1 MNCAA
6 DPTADPVS
14 AAGPSPHKNS
24 NSMMKRFFG
33 VVAALF
39 LSAASF
45 AQTDL
50 VAVTPYV
57 CDELEL
63 PAGVKNTLQQRML
76 QLATQNG
83 YGSLSGE
90 FVLTPNVLVL
100 DKKTTATAPAQFI
113 VDLEISVYVV
123 AVAEQTII
131 AETAVPVRGIGASE
145 SKAYISAINRLSPRT
160 PAMRNFMNSC
170 RERIVDYYA
179 QRVPVLIAKAQSL
192 ADREQYVEA
201 VAVLDAIPESV
212 PEYASVASLKVELA
226 TQLLD
231 RVAEMAMQRA
241 KVEMVKGNYAEAMD
255 ALVAVNPASN
265 KAKEAYAMI
274 DQVAAKMSEAER
286 AAREAEL
293 ARLEQEREA
302 SQRAFDNQMML
313 EKMRLE
319 ASSKAAESARSAAA
333 EVSLSGINAWLFGK
347 LK

>member
-1 MNCAA
+1 M
-6 DPTADPVS
+6 
-14 AAGPSPHKNS
+14 
-24 NSMMKRFFG
+24 
-33 VVAALF
+33 
-39 LSAASF
+39 
-45 AQTDL
+45 
-50 VAVTPYV
+50 
-57 CDELEL
+57 
-63 PAGVKNTLQQRML
+63 
-76 QLATQNG
+76 
-83 YGSLSGE
+83 
-90 FVLTPNVLVL
+90 
-100 DKKTTATAPAQFI
+100 
-113 VDLEISVYVV
+113 EISVYVV

-231 RVAEMAMQRA
+231 RVAETAMQRA

-302 SQRAFDNQMML
+302 SQRAFDNQMVL

>member
-1 MNCAA
+1 M
-6 DPTADPVS
+6 
-14 AAGPSPHKNS
+14 
-24 NSMMKRFFG
+24 
-33 VVAALF
+33 
-39 LSAASF
+39 
-45 AQTDL
+45 
-50 VAVTPYV
+50 
-57 CDELEL
+57 
-63 PAGVKNTLQQRML
+63 
-76 QLATQNG
+76 
-83 YGSLSGE
+83 
-90 FVLTPNVLVL
+90 
-100 DKKTTATAPAQFI
+100 
-113 VDLEISVYVV
+113 
-123 AVAEQTII
+123 
-131 AETAVPVRGIGASE
+131 
-145 SKAYISAINRLSPRT
+145 
-160 PAMRNFMNSC
+160 
-170 RERIVDYYA
+170 
-179 QRVPVLIAKAQSL
+179 LIAKAQSL

-231 RVAEMAMQRA
+231 RVAETAMQRA